1 MNHDEAEV
9 EKSAIIIIEDV
20 LLHFHF
26 IIMKKFSCYIKDSEI
41 VIEKQDLLKFLK
53 LGLS

>member
-20 LLHFHF
+20 LPHFQF
-26 IIMKKFSCYIKDSEI
+26 IIMKKFFYKWNIFF
-41 VIEKQDLLKFLK
+41 DLVQ
-53 LGLS
+53 GNV